1 MKILNGQVLNQDF
14 VFVPLDV
21 DITSDRISG
30 LDQRTA
36 GEKTAP
42 VTGAQ
47 IDHSGLSGDTIDA
60 TGCLVIPGLVDIHIH
75 ACAGH
80 DFCDADAD
88 GIAVMASHLARQGV
102 TSFLGTSMALGEERL
117 ARIFQVGQEI
127 ILTGL
132 PDGAQMRGIHMEGP
146 FFAVEKK
153 GAQAAEFIID
163 PDVELYQ
170 RLEQAAGQQIRIID
184 VAPDRPGALE
194 LTRYAAPHTTVSIAH
209 TMANYEQASAAF
221 AAGASHVTH
230 LFNAMPPFGHRDPG
244 VVGAASD
251 AGATVELICDGV
263 HLHPS
268 VVRSVFKWFGSDKVV
283 LVSDAMRACGLADGS
298 YDLGGQTVHVNGSH
312 ATLADGTLAGSVT
325 DLMQCLRNAVAF
337 GVPVE
342 AAVRAATAN
351 PARVARIDD
360 QVGSLEIG
368 KKADL
373 LVITP
378 EWELKAVVIGG
389 QVIKL
394 APDQSQKKE
403 TL

>member
-1 MKILNGQVLNQDF
+1 MKIINGHVLNQDF
-14 VFVPLDV
+14 VFAPGDV
-21 DITSDRISG
+21 AIESDRISG
-30 LDQRTA
+30 LDLRSA
-36 GEKTAP
+36 GEKTGP
-42 VTGAQ
+42 VSGARS
-47 IDHSGLSGDTIDA
+47 DGLVLSADTIDA

-75 ACAGH
+75 ACSGH

-88 GIAVMASHLARQGV
+88 GLAAMASHLARQGV

-117 ARIFQVGQEI
+117 ARIFQVGQEV
-127 ILTGL
+127 ILAGL
-132 PDGAQMRGIHMEGP
+132 PNGAQMRGIHMEGP

-153 GAQAAEFIID
+153 GAQAAEYIID

-170 RLEQAAGQQIRIID
+170 RLEQAAGQQIRIVD
-184 VAPDRPGALE
+184 VAPERPGALE

-209 TMANYEQASAAF
+209 TMANYEQAISAF
-221 AAGASHVTH
+221 DAGASHVTH
-230 LFNAMPPFGHRDPG
+230 LFNAMPPFNHRDPG

-251 AGATVELICDGV
+251 AGASVELICDGI

-298 YDLGGQTVHVNGSH
+298 YDLGGQTVHVNGSR

-325 DLMQCLRNAVAF
+325 DLMQCLRNAVSF

-351 PARVARIDD
+351 PARIARIDD
-360 QVGSLEIG
+360 QVGSVEIG

-373 LVITP
+373 LVVTP
-378 EWELKAVVIGG
+378 ELELKAVVIGG
-389 QVIKL
+389 QIVKV
-394 APDQSQKKE
+394 D
-403 TL
+403 T

>member
-1 MKILNGQVLNQDF
+1 
-14 VFVPLDV
+14 
-21 DITSDRISG
+21 
-30 LDQRTA
+30 
-36 GEKTAP
+36 
-42 VTGAQ
+42 
-47 IDHSGLSGDTIDA
+47 
-60 TGCLVIPGLVDIHIH
+60 
-75 ACAGH
+75 
-80 DFCDADAD
+80 
-88 GIAVMASHLARQGV
+88 MASHLAQQGV

-117 ARIFQVGQEI
+117 ARIFQVGQEV

-132 PDGAQMRGIHMEGP
+132 PGGAQMRGIHMEGP

-153 GAQAAEFIID
+153 GAQAAENIID

-170 RLEQAAGQQIRIID
+170 RLEQAAGQLIRIVD
-184 VAPDRPGALE
+184 VAPERPGALE

-209 TMANYEQASAAF
+209 TMANYEQAISAF
-221 AAGASHVTH
+221 DAGASHVTH
-230 LFNAMPPFGHRDPG
+230 LFNAMPPFNHRDPG

-251 AGATVELICDGV
+251 AGASVELICDGI

-298 YDLGGQTVHVNGSH
+298 YDLGGQTVHVNGSR

-325 DLMQCLRNAVAF
+325 DLMQCLRNAVSF

-351 PARVARIDD
+351 PARIARIDD
-360 QVGSLEIG
+360 QVGSVEIG

-373 LVITP
+373 LVVTP
-378 EWELKAVVIGG
+378 ELELKAVVIGG
-389 QVIKL
+389 QIVKV
-394 APDQSQKKE
+394 D
-403 TL
+403 T

>member
-1 MKILNGQVLNQDF
+1 MKIINGQVLNQDF
-14 VFVPLDV
+14 VFVPMDV
-21 DITSDRISG
+21 AIESDRITG
-30 LDQRTA
+30 LDLRSS
-36 GEKTAP
+36 GEETVP
-42 VTGAQ
+42 VSGAQ
-47 IDHSGLSGDTIDA
+47 SDRLILPADTIDA

-88 GIAVMASHLARQGV
+88 GLAVMASHLARQGV

-117 ARIFQVGQEI
+117 ARIFQVGQEV
-127 ILTGL
+127 ILAGL
-132 PDGAQMRGIHMEGP
+132 PGGAQMRGIHMEGP

-163 PDVELYQ
+163 PDVDLYQ
-170 RLEQAAGQQIRIID
+170 RLEQAAGQQIRIVD
-184 VAPDRPGALE
+184 VAPERPGALE

-209 TMANYEQASAAF
+209 TMANYEQATAAF
-221 AAGASHVTH
+221 DAGASHVTH
-230 LFNAMPPFGHRDPG
+230 LFNAMPPFNHRDPG

-251 AGATVELICDGV
+251 AGATVELICDGI

-268 VVRSVFKWFGSDKVV
+268 VIRSVFKWFGSDKVV

-298 YDLGGQTVHVNGSH
+298 YDLGGQMVHVNGSR

-325 DLMQCLRNAVAF
+325 DLMQCLRNAISF

-351 PARVARIDD
+351 PARIARIDD
-360 QVGSLEIG
+360 QVGSVEIG

-373 LVITP
+373 LVVTP
-378 EWELKAVVIGG
+378 ELELKAVVIGG
-389 QVIKL
+389 QIVKV
-394 APDQSQKKE
+394 D
-403 TL
+403 T